1 MVLVGILVVACGC
14 ARVGSADPTTEAST
28 TATPPEQPPAHPGV
42 VFTDNPSIVNP
53 RPIPVDSWSRVG
65 DDAVQLHFTIGSPAC
80 SGVHSTVSETAE
92 TVAVELRSG
101 TLPQAVG
108 RMCPMI
114 AVFGTLDVP
123 LQSPLGDRHVVTVF

>member
-1 MVLVGILVVACGC
+1 M
-14 ARVGSADPTTEAST
+14 
-28 TATPPEQPPAHPGV
+28 
-42 VFTDNPSIVNP
+42 
-53 RPIPVDSWSRVG
+53 
-65 DDAVQLHFTIGSPAC
+65 
-80 SGVHSTVSETAE
+80 SETAE